1 MKVFSRR
8 NLVILAV
15 LAVTV
20 AGLYLWQRAVEPATP
35 VRIARAQLGN
45 LVQTFRTNGVVEP
58 VDFREIRAL
67 EAGHVAAVLVK
78 EGARVKAGQSL
89 ARLDDSEAHAGVA
102 EANAQVLEAQQA
114 VAKARSGT
122 ALNQLEADIAAAK
135 ADLALATSNQQ
146 RNQILLKQRAIS
158 QLEFDESAAVCQ
170 KASEHLTAL
179 EKERDAEARDLH
191 PLEEEQARARLEQ
204 AQAVLKNA
212 QNRLRATQVPSPL
225 DGTVLA
231 EPPRP
236 GTLVSIGD
244 LLAKVGNT
252 DQLQVRAFIDQPD
265 FSSIQTGTPVQ
276 ITSNGFPGEVWQG
289 EVLSLSAELT
299 TIGKRVVGE
308 AICSVRQGDSRLPV
322 SSSVD
327 LTFTSREIPNVLLV
341 PIDAVLQKNNRS
353 YIYLIKRGVLTLQ
366 EVQVGASN
374 TDSVIVKSG
383 LNPGDS
389 VFNDLEVQPI
399 EGLRVEPR

>member
-8 NLVILAV
+8 NLILLAI

-20 AGLYLWQRAVEPATP
+20 TGLYLWQRAAAPATP
-35 VRIARAQLGN
+35 VRVARAQLGS

-67 EAGHVAAVLVK
+67 EAGRVVAVLVK

-89 ARLDDSEAHAGVA
+89 ARLDDSEARAAVA
-102 EANAQVLEAQQA
+102 EANAQVLEAQQS
-114 VAKARSGT
+114 VAKARSGA
-122 ALNQLEADIAAAK
+122 ALSQLEAQIAAAK
-135 ADLALATSNQQ
+135 ADLTLAASNQQ

-158 QLEFDESAAVCQ
+158 QLEFDESAAACQ

-179 EKERDAEARDLH
+179 EKERDTEARDLH

-204 AQAVLKNA
+204 AQTLLKKA

-231 EPPRP
+231 EAPRP
-236 GTLVSIGD
+236 GTLVSTGD

-252 DQLQVRAFIDQPD
+252 SQLQVRAFIDQPD
-265 FSSIQTGTPVQ
+265 FSSIQTGTPVR

-308 AICSVRQGDSRLPV
+308 AICSVRQGESRLPV
-322 SSSVD
+322 SSNVD
-327 LTFTSREIPNVLLV
+327 MTFTSREISNALLV
-341 PIDAVLQKNNRS
+341 PIDAVLQRNNRS
-353 YIYLIKRGVLTLQ
+353 YVYLIKRGVLTVQ

-374 TDSVIVKSG
+374 TDSVIVRSG

-389 VFNDLEVQPI
+389 VFNDLEVQPQ

>member
-8 NLVILAV
+8 NLILFAV
-15 LAVTV
+15 LAAAV
-20 AGLYLWQRAVEPATP
+20 AGLYLWQRTMTPVTP
-35 VRIARAQLGN
+35 VRIARAQVGS

-58 VDFREIRAL
+58 VDFQEIRAL
-67 EAGHVAAVLVK
+67 EAGRVVAVLVK

-89 ARLDDSEAHAGVA
+89 ARLDDSAARAAVA
-102 EANAQVLEAQQA
+102 DANAQVLEAQQA
-114 VAKARSGT
+114 VAKAGSGA
-122 ALNQLEADIAAAK
+122 ALNQLEAEIATAK
-135 ADLALATSNQQ
+135 ADLALASSNQQ
-146 RNQILLKQRAIS
+146 RDQVLLKQRAIS
-158 QLEFDESAAVCQ
+158 QLEYDESAAACE

-179 EKERDAEARDLH
+179 EKERDTEARDLH

-204 AQAVLKNA
+204 AQTVLKNA
-212 QNRLRATQVPSPL
+212 QNRLRATQVPSPI
-225 DGTVLA
+225 DGTLLA
-231 EPPRP
+231 EAPRP
-236 GTLVSIGD
+236 GTLVSTGD

-276 ITSNGFPGEVWQG
+276 ITSNGFPGEVWHG
-289 EVLSLSAELT
+289 EIRSLSAELT

-308 AICSVRQGDSRLPV
+308 AICSIRQGESRLPV
-322 SSSVD
+322 SSNVD
-327 LTFTSREIPNVLLV
+327 LTFTSREIPNVMLV
-341 PIDAVLQKNNRS
+341 PIDAVLQRNNRN
-353 YIYLIKRGVLTLQ
+353 YVYLIKRGVLTPQ

-374 TDSVIVKSG
+374 TDSVIVRSG

-389 VFNDLEVQPI
+389 VFNDLEVQPL